1 MNLLWPP
8 SLPAMTTREKAEE
21 KAVCEHPSCV
31 QDARLVAKCSLVSKR
46 WQQMCS
52 RVQTLHFYS
61 GLFKGH
67 NDYEEIVRGMVLKT
81 CELRS
86 LQVGPCRRAPSI
98 DSRALSYSSLRHQ
111 VARQVRKEALEVLL
125 VEASVGVCCLCTAM
139 CQNFECLRPVKPQEL
154 LKARRRP
161 TLADNQSP
169 RHCSYESGKVSSSR
183 RGMV

>member
-1 MNLLWPP
+1 
-8 SLPAMTTREKAEE
+8 MTTREKAAE

-86 LQVGPCRRAPSI
+86 LQVGLSRRAPSI
-98 DSRALSYSSLRHQ
+98 DSRALFCSCLRHQ
-111 VARQVRKEALEVLL
+111 VARVYAK
-125 VEASVGVCCLCTAM
+125 
-139 CQNFECLRPVKPQEL
+139 K
-154 LKARRRP
+154 
-161 TLADNQSP
+161 
-169 RHCSYESGKVSSSR
+169 HGKSCW
-183 RGMV
+183 